1 MEKKQNV
8 PALRFQGFSGEWKD
22 FILDECANR
31 FDNLRI
37 PISAS
42 NRVAG
47 NTPYY
52 GANGIQDYV
61 HGYTHKGEY
70 ILIAEDGAN
79 DVNNYPIHYVNGE
92 VWVNNHA
99 HVLQGKSGIAN
110 TKFLKYALSKM
121 DFQTYLVGGSRA
133 KLNANIMM
141 AMKVKLPLDASEQK
155 VLGEFLD
162 DVDSKILLIQQ
173 RILKLQQFRQA
184 MLAKLF
190 PREGAAEPELRFRG
204 FSGKWR
210 IRTLAKCAA
219 LHARIGWQNL
229 RKSEFL
235 TKGDYYLITGTDF
248 VDGQIEWRTCHYVSK
263 LRYDQDKN
271 IQVQNGDILVTKD
284 GTLGKVAYVD
294 GADKPATLNA
304 GVFNVKIN
312 VNDVDAKYL
321 YQYLKGPYLMDYVN
335 QRATGGTIKHLNQNI
350 LVDFPVVMPSFE
362 EQKIIGDFFYRLDR
376 YISLQQ
382 KKLERMQRL
391 KAALLEKL
399 FV

>member
-8 PALRFQGFSGEWKD
+8 PALRFQIYSGEWKD
-22 FILDECANR
+22 FTLEECASR

-42 NRVAG
+42 YRVAG

-184 MLAKLF
+184 MLTKLF
-190 PREGAAEPELRFRG
+190 PKEGKAEPDLRFRG
-204 FSGKWR
+204 FSGKWTQNKIGQLMR
-210 IRTLAKCAA
+210 VLSASRVHKEEWCADGVPFFRSSDVVA
-219 LHARIGWQNL
+219 A
-229 RKSEFL
+229 F
-235 TKGDYYLITGTDF
+235 KG
-248 VDGQIEWRTCHYVSK
+248 
-263 LRYDQDKN
+263 
-271 IQVQNGDILVTKD
+271 
-284 GTLGKVAYVD
+284 
-294 GADKPATLNA
+294 
-304 GVFNVKIN
+304 
-312 VNDVDAKYL
+312 
-321 YQYLKGPYLMDYVN
+321 
-335 QRATGGTIKHLNQNI
+335 
-350 LVDFPVVMPSFE
+350 
-362 EQKIIGDFFYRLDR
+362 
-376 YISLQQ
+376 
-382 KKLERMQRL
+382 
-391 KAALLEKL
+391 EK
-399 FV
+399 